1 MVKSAPLGLR
11 VNPDVK
17 EALERA
23 AQDDDRSVAS
33 YAERVLI
40 AHLRDKGY
48 LPKAAA

>member
-1 MVKSAPLGLR
+1 MAKSAPLGLR
-11 VNPDVK
+11 ISPEVK

-23 AQDDDRSVAS
+23 AKDDDRSLAS
-33 YAERVLI
+33 YAERILI